1 MKNVLLIA
9 AAAAALVGCQKAAT
23 KSDQPAAPEASNS
36 AASAPAGT
44 VAAMTTANGST
55 PGTFEVITKD
65 GKKGHTVL
73 NADGT
78 YVDTDPSGKATK
90 GTWNVTGGKTC
101 FDPEG
106 KEGPSCYAETAVGAD
121 GSFTATS
128 DKGEKVTV
136 KKIS

>member
-1 MKNVLLIA
+1 MKKLLLLA
-9 AAAAALVGCQKAAT
+9 AATVALVGCQKPADQSNNQAAANAAA
-23 KSDQPAAPEASNS
+23 PAAP
-36 AASAPAGT
+36 APAA
-44 VAAMTTANGST
+44 AAMVTANGST
-55 PGTFEVITKD
+55 PGTFEVTNKD
-65 GKKGHTVL
+65 GTKGNTVL

-78 YVDTDPSGKATK
+78 FVDTDAKGKVTK

-106 KEGPSCYAETAVGAD
+106 TEGPMCYAESAVGAD

-136 KKIS
+136 KKVS